1 MISTNQF
8 KNGIAILVDGVLYQ
22 ILEFQH
28 IKPGKGGAFVRT
40 KLRNMRVGTVLERT
54 FKAGEKFEDAF
65 IERKQ
70 LLYQYRSGSEFH
82 FMDQE
87 TYEGAVINEELL
99 KDAIG
104 FLKEEMVVDAMYHD
118 DRLLGVELPTF
129 VELAIQETEP
139 GVKGDTAKSGT
150 KPAKLETGAMVAVP
164 LFVETGDIVKVDTR
178 TGIYVERVGKA

>member
-8 KNGIAILVDGVLYQ
+8 KNGIAIIVDGGLYQ

-40 KLRNMRVGTVLERT
+40 KLRNMKAGTVLDRT

-70 LLYQYRSGSEFH
+70 LLYQYRQGGEFH
-82 FMDQE
+82 FMDQGS
-87 TYEGAVINEELL
+87 YEAFVIQEEML
-99 KDAIG
+99 KDVVG

-118 DRLLGVELPTF
+118 NRLLGVELPTF
-129 VELAIQETEP
+129 VELTISETEP
-139 GVKGDTAKSGT
+139 GVKGDTAKGGT
-150 KPAKLETGAMVAVP
+150 KPAKLETGAMVQVP
-164 LFVETGDIVKVDTR
+164 LFVETGDMIKVDTR